1 MDNHDGLLLDAEKLA
16 AELRKRGDEW
26 ADRDAAY
33 KALEDVQRSV
43 LAECMLEATAE
54 SISLKEA
61 QARSCDTF
69 KSHLASLADA
79 RQKAN
84 RAKVAYDVW
93 KVYLEMVRTNAS
105 SHRTMAGML

>member
-1 MDNHDGLLLDAEKLA
+1 MDTHDGLLLEAEKLA
-16 AELRKRGDEW
+16 GELRKRGDEW

-33 KALEDVQRSV
+33 KALEDVQKTV
-43 LAECMLEATAE
+43 LAELFMGYSGSIAEREAA
-54 SISLKEA
+54 SRA
-61 QARSCDTF
+61 DDAF
-69 KSHLASLADA
+69 KSHLASIADA

-84 RAKVAYDVW
+84 RAKVAYDVF